1 MYFVLNKQIKTP
13 IDLKRIPKNIIKIPI
28 NPDSFTI
35 LKSKKRAY
43 TYEKKNGYYKP
54 NFTKQIF
61 DIFHYFFIFNKTNKK
76 IKIIKINKIFIN

>member
-13 IDLKRIPKNIIKIPI
+13 IDLKKIPKNIIKIPI

-35 LKSKKRAY
+35 LKSKKEPTHMKRKMDIINQ
-43 TYEKKNGYYKP
+43 TLLNK
-54 NFTKQIF
+54 FSIF
-61 DIFHYFFIFNKTNKK
+61 LTIFLFLIKITK